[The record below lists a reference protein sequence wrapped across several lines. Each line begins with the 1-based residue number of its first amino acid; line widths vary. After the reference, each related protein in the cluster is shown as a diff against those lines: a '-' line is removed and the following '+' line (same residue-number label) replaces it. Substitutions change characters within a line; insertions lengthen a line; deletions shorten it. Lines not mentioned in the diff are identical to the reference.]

1 MLNSKRCDV
10 KPQSKHLNTI
20 KKSFK
25 ENYQI
30 DISDKEALEC
40 FISLFYLGRAI
51 YKFNCPKGDKNAS

>member
-1 MLNSKRCDV
+1 MLNSERCEI
-10 KPQSKHLNTI
+10 KPKSNHLNII

-25 ENYQI
+25 ENYHI

-51 YKFNCPKGDKNAS
+51 YKFNCLKGGKHVS

>member
-1 MLNSKRCDV
+1 MLNSRAQKI
-10 KPQSKHLNTI
+10 KPQKQSLNNI

-40 FISLFYLGRAI
+40 YISLFYLGRAI
-51 YKFNCPKGDKNAS
+51 YKFNCPKGGKHE